1 MHLSERVGRISE
13 SATMAVTAEAA
24 RLKSEGVN
32 VIAFAAG
39 EPDFP
44 TPENI
49 KNACKKALDD
59 NFTRYTA
66 ASGIPALKKAVVD
79 WHKEGFGTNY
89 EPAEA
94 IIDVGGKHAIFNVM
108 AALLEHGDEVV
119 LPVPYWVT
127 FYDVINYHGGKVV
140 PVVTHESEGFQLTA
154 AAIEKALTPKTKIV
168 IVNSPSNPSG
178 AVVDRGEFEKIYH
191 LCAKAGAVLMTDE
204 CYCKLV
210 YDGEPFSIASLPGA
224 KENVVVAGS
233 LSKTYAMTGWRVGF
247 TLGPKPL
254 IKAMGNLQSHST
266 SNPTSIVQVAAIEAL
281 RGPQDSV
288 KQMLAEYK
296 KRRDYIVPALASIP
310 GVTCPMPG
318 GAFYAYPNISST
330 FGRGGV
336 NTALDFSTKLLKE
349 AHVATVP
356 GEAFG
361 TDEHIRISYAASMD
375 DIKEG
380 VARIKKFI
388 EGLG

>member
-1 MHLSERVGRISE
+1 
-13 SATMAVTAEAA
+13 MAVTAEAA

-44 TPENI
+44 TPANI
-49 KNACKKALDD
+49 KDAAKQALDD

-66 ASGIPALKKAVVD
+66 AGGVPALKKAVVE
-79 WHKEGFGTNY
+79 WHRDGFGTSY

-94 IIDVGGKHAIFNVM
+94 IINVGGKHSIFNTM

-127 FYDVINYHGGKVV
+127 FYDVVNYHGGKVV
-140 PVVTHESEGFQLTA
+140 PVETRESEGFRLTA
-154 AAIEKALTPKTKIV
+154 AAIEKALTPKTKVV

-178 AVVDRGEFEKIYH
+178 AVVGREEFEKIYS
-191 LCAKAGAVLMTDE
+191 LVSKAGAVLMTDE
-204 CYCKLV
+204 CYCKFV
-210 YDGEPFSIASLPGA
+210 YEGEPFSIASLPGA
-224 KENVVVAGS
+224 KDNVVVVGS
-233 LSKTYAMTGWRVGF
+233 LSKTFAMTGWRVGF

-254 IKAMGNLQSHST
+254 IKAMGNLQSHQT
-266 SNPTSIVQVAAIEAL
+266 SNATSIAQMAGLEAL
-281 RGPQDSV
+281 TGPQDSV
-288 KQMLAEYK
+288 QQMLGEYR
-296 KRRDYIVPALASIP
+296 KRRDYIVPALQAIP
-310 GVTCPMPG
+310 GLTCQMPG
-318 GAFYAYPNISST
+318 GAFYAYPNVSGV

-336 NTALDFSTKLLKE
+336 CSAMELATELLKQ

-361 TDEHIRISYAASMD
+361 TKEQIRISYAASMAD
-375 DIKEG
+375 LQEG
-380 VARIKKFI
+380 VARIRRFV
-388 EGLG
+388 EGLV

>member
-1 MHLSERVGRISE
+1 
-13 SATMAVTAEAA
+13 MAVTAEAA

-49 KNACKKALDD
+49 KNAAKKALDD

-66 ASGIPALKKAVVD
+66 AGGIPALKKAVVE
-79 WHKEGFGTNY
+79 WHKAGFGTSY
-89 EPAEA
+89 QPSEA
-94 IIDVGGKHAIFNVM
+94 IINVGGKHSIFNVM
-108 AALLEHGDEVV
+108 AAVLEHGDEVV

-127 FYDVINYHGGKVV
+127 FYDVVNYHGGKVV
-140 PVVTHESEGFQLTA
+140 PVQTLESEGFRLTA
-154 AAIEKALTPKTKIV
+154 AAIEKALTPKTKVV

-178 AVVDRGEFEKIYH
+178 AVVDRDEFEKIYA
-191 LCAKAGAVLMTDE
+191 LVKRAGAILLTDE

-210 YDGEPFSIASLPGA
+210 YDGEPFSIASLPDA
-224 KENVVVAGS
+224 KENVVVVGS
-233 LSKTYAMTGWRVGF
+233 LSKTFAMTGWRIGF
-247 TLGPKPL
+247 ALGPQPL
-254 IKAMGNLQSHST
+254 IKAMANLQSHST
-266 SNPTSIVQVAAIEAL
+266 SNPTSIAQMAALEAL
-281 RGPQDSV
+281 NGPQDSV
-288 KQMLAEYK
+288 GEMLAEYK
-296 KRRDYIVPALASIP
+296 KRRDWIVPALQAIP

-336 NTALDFSTKLLKE
+336 NSALEFATKLLKE

-361 TDEHIRISYAASMD
+361 TNEHIRISYAASMD

-380 VARIKKFI
+380 VARIAKFI
-388 EGLG
+388 DGLK